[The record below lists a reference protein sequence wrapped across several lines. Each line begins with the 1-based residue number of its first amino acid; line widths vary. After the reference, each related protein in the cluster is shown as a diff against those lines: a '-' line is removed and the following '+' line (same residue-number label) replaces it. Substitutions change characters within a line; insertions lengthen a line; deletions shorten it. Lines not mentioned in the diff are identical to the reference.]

1 MARKRTHVPLN
12 VFLNGRLVGILRRQS
27 TGAID
32 FQYVRG
38 WLDWEN
44 TFPVSLSL
52 PLREDRYIG
61 APVINVFDNLL
72 PDSDAIRKRV
82 AERVGADGI
91 DAYSLLAA
99 LGHDCVGALQFLP
112 DGVDPGSPG
121 AIDGIPVSDDEVAT
135 IINNLASAP
144 LGMGEDQDFRISIAG
159 AQEKTALLR
168 VNGQWL
174 KPSGTAATTHILKP
188 QIGQLPNGVDLSN
201 SVENEYLCLK
211 LLAAL
216 GVPTANAEIAD
227 FGGRRTLVVERFDRR
242 WTKDGRLL
250 RLPQEDMCQALSV
263 PPTRKYQSDGGPG
276 MRDIIEFL
284 KGSDKPD
291 EDIATFMR
299 ACILFWML
307 GATDGHAKN
316 FSIAISPGGRFRLTP
331 LYDVLTA
338 QPSLD
343 AGQIQQK
350 KFKLAMSVGRSRH
363 YPVNDILPRHFV
375 QTAALAGVGMPMIKA
390 IFEDIAECAVEQS
403 DASIASLAPGF
414 PDQLVSSA
422 KVALQARTRLINDA
436 LKEQIARQQNDKPS
450 EH

>member
-1 MARKRTHVPLN
+1 MARRRTHAPLN
-12 VFLNGRLVGILRRQS
+12 VFLNSRLVGTLRRES
-27 TGAID
+27 TGAVD
-32 FQYVRG
+32 FQYDKD
-38 WLDWEN
+38 WLAWEN

-82 AERVGADGI
+82 AERVGAGGT
-91 DAYSLLAA
+91 DAYSLLTA

-112 DGVDPGSPG
+112 DGIDPGKAG
-121 AIDGIPVSDDEVAT
+121 AIDGNPVTDDEVAA
-135 IINNLASAP
+135 IINNLAAAP
-144 LGMGEDQDFRISIAG
+144 LGMGEDEDFRISIAG

-168 VNGQWL
+168 KDKKWF
-174 KPSGTAATTHILKP
+174 KPAGTTATTHILKP
-188 QIGQLPNGVDLSN
+188 QIGQLPNGIDLSN

-216 GVPTANAEIAD
+216 GVPTAHTEIAD
-227 FGGRRTLVVERFDRR
+227 FGDRRTLIIERFDRR
-242 WTKDGRLL
+242 WTTDGRLL
-250 RLPQEDMCQALSV
+250 RLPQEDICQALSV

-276 MRDIIEFL
+276 MRDIIQLL
-284 KGSDKPD
+284 KGSDTP
-291 EDIATFMR
+291 EQDIATFMR

-316 FSIAISPGGRFRLTP
+316 FSITLGPSGRFHMTP

-350 KFKLAMSVGRSRH
+350 KFKLAMSVGKNRH
-363 YPVNDILPRHFV
+363 YPVDSIMPRHFL
-375 QTAALAGVGMPMIKA
+375 QTAELAGVGTPLMRSI
-390 IFEDIAECAVEQS
+390 IEDLAANAEKQTDAVIAG
-403 DASIASLAPGF
+403 LPKGF
-414 PDQLVSSA
+414 PDQLITSVRAAIKHRARLLADAHQSA
-422 KVALQARTRLINDA
+422 PSTASGDA
-436 LKEQIARQQNDKPS
+436 
-450 EH
+450 